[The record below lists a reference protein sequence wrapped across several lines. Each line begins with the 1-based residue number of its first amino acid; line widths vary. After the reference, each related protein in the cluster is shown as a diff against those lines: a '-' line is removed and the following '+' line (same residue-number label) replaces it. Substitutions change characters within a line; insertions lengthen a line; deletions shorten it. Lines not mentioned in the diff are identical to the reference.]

1 MNAICE
7 SCVLYG
13 FCDGRCGDTDPLYY
27 WEEKQNDARDERERY
42 DTDNTYKE
50 EET

>member
-1 MNAICE
+1 MNSICE

-13 FCDGRCGDTDPLYY
+13 FCDSRCGDTDPLYY